1 VVEIARLDDD
11 CDDPKQLWWR
21 WRVGKMKVVV
31 VVVVKAQR
39 GGETGVVPALPL
51 RQP

>member
-1 VVEIARLDDD
+1 
-11 CDDPKQLWWR
+11 
-21 WRVGKMKVVV
+21 MKVVVV